1 MMDPPALV
9 ACGVVPLRR
18 SALSGLACVSI
29 ALAMPVLTPN
39 PAAAAELSP
48 AAVAEMFLKALE
60 LQGRNPRVIRSGDI
74 SYEERI
80 TRAQETRERHEE
92 NARQHIS
99 ALERRVK
106 EATNDIERERWKN
119 EIEALR
125 KEAEA
130 GPPQQTPTDWT
141 ARDVFVGNNPRK
153 RSRDEAALKE
163 PSNGL
168 KSEQIRLCESDGS
181 ERAFLSRFPEAR
193 DTSLHRNAFSVSS
206 TEYCGRARGPMALAI
221 TTFLLSKGGSHDE
234 FTFSPAATES
244 PQEAF
249 KAVGST
255 WGWGGGQVPRLVA
268 TGTFEGSEVFEIEF
282 GMGDRWSSNA
292 PPRKILRLSIDPGRG
307 HIVPVEEEYQ
317 DGKRV
322 LRLESSDYRQS
333 GTDGL
338 WFPWQSKETHYDP
351 ATGAVVSEHEWRVAA
366 AVFNEAVDPKEFE
379 VVIPPGEAIADFRGN
394 SSVGTPYR
402 TQRQI
407 TLGANVPHRDLTSI
421 PGVIK
426 PEVLG
431 ERHLP
436 AASAWSWGRWLSLA
450 ATGGLLVALIGIAVG
465 KRRWN

>member
-1 MMDPPALV
+1 MDPSAHV
-9 ACGVVPLRR
+9 AYGVVPLRR
-18 SALSGLACVSI
+18 SALSWLACFSI

-92 NARQHIS
+92 NARRHIS
-99 ALERRVK
+99 ALERLVK
-106 EATNDIERERWKN
+106 EATNDIARERWKN

-130 GPPQQTPTDWT
+130 GPPQQTPTDWIK
-141 ARDVFVGNNPRK
+141 RDVFVGNNPRK

-181 ERAFLSRFPEAR
+181 ERAFLNRFPEAR
-193 DTSLHRNAFSVSS
+193 DTSLYRNAFSVSS

-221 TTFLLSKGGSHDE
+221 TTFLLANGGSHDE

-255 WGWGGGQVPRLVA
+255 LGWGGGRIPHLAA

-292 PPRKILRLSIDPGRG
+292 PPRKTSPASRPQFTTASSWRFKPSPGTR
-307 HIVPVEEEYQ
+307 
-317 DGKRV
+317 
-322 LRLESSDYRQS
+322 
-333 GTDGL
+333 
-338 WFPWQSKETHYDP
+338 
-351 ATGAVVSEHEWRVAA
+351 A
-366 AVFNEAVDPKEFE
+366 
-379 VVIPPGEAIADFRGN
+379 
-394 SSVGTPYR
+394 
-402 TQRQI
+402 
-407 TLGANVPHRDLTSI
+407 
-421 PGVIK
+421 
-426 PEVLG
+426 
-431 ERHLP
+431 LP
-436 AASAWSWGRWLSLA
+436 AAASWRPARTTGASAWATTGSFTRLRMKFASCVSTASATAARFTADPTNSALPSSWTATTSKASTRPSSPAWASTPTNSPTSTA
-450 ATGGLLVALIGIAVG
+450 ASTKSSSASKA
-465 KRRWN
+465 RRR

>member
-1 MMDPPALV
+1 L
-9 ACGVVPLRR
+9 
-18 SALSGLACVSI
+18 CVSI
-29 ALAMPVLTPN
+29 ALAMTVLTPTR
-39 PAAAAELSP
+39 AAAAELSP
-48 AAVAEMFLKALE
+48 SAVAEMFLKALE
-60 LQGRNPRVIRSGDI
+60 FQGRNPRVIRSGDI
-74 SYEERI
+74 SYETRI
-80 TRAQETRERHEE
+80 VPPQETPAAHE
-92 NARQHIS
+92 AALLRIIS
-99 ALERRVK
+99 DLERL
-106 EATNDIERERWKN
+106 AADAANDTERERWQR
-119 EIEALR
+119 EIEATR
-125 KEAEA
+125 REAEA
-130 GPPQQTPTDWT
+130 GPPPRTPTEWIK
-141 ARDVFVGNNPRK
+141 RDVFVGNNPRK
-153 RSRDEAALKE
+153 RSRDEAAIKD
-163 PSNGL
+163 PTNGL
-168 KSEQIRLCESDGS
+168 KSKQIRLCESDGS
-181 ERAFLSRFPEAR
+181 ERAFLNRFPEAR
-193 DTSLHRNAFSVSS
+193 DTSLSRNDFSVSA

-221 TTFLLSKGGSHDE
+221 TTFLLSNGGSHDA
-234 FTFSPAATES
+234 FTFSPAASKS

-249 KAVGST
+249 KAVGAT

-282 GMGDRWSSNA
+282 GMGARWSSNA

-338 WFPWQSKETHYDP
+338 WFPWRSKEIHYDS
-351 ATGAVVSEHEWRVAA
+351 ATGDVVREHAWRVTAV
-366 AVFNEAVDPKEFE
+366 VFNEAVDPKEFE
-379 VVIPPGEAIADFRGN
+379 VVIPPGEAITDFRGN
-394 SSVGTPYR
+394 SRVGTTYR

-436 AASAWSWGRWLSLA
+436 ASSAWSWGRWLSLA
-450 ATGGLLVALIGIAVG
+450 ATGGLLVVLIGIAVG